1 MAIDKV
7 KAYFAQF
14 GMEERVMEA
23 ATSSATVEE
32 AAATLGCGPERIA
45 KTLSFRTDTDVIL
58 DVYKRQILLDAL
70 HQLQIDGAVI
80 GQIQWHT
87 IHLTSSIIVLPV

>member
-1 MAIDKV
+1 MAIEKV

-32 AAATLGCGPERIA
+32 AAATLGCGPGA
-45 KTLSFRTDTDVIL
+45 
-58 DVYKRQILLDAL
+58 YRQNP
-70 HQLQIDGAVI
+70 
-80 GQIQWHT
+80 
-87 IHLTSSIIVLPV
+87 VLPDG